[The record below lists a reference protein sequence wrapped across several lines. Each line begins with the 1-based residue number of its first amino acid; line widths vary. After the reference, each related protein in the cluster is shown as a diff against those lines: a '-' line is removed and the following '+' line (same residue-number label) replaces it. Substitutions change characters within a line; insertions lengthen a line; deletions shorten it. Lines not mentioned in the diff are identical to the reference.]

1 VCPSNAD
8 GGQQEKP
15 DVQTEDSPDRR
26 RHRRRFSIA
35 AQAFETRIGN
45 GSSWVT
51 INPTT
56 SVQARQKL
64 TQAPNLPLSRYGNGH
79 N

>member
-1 VCPSNAD
+1 MSKLKIALIA
-8 GGQQEKP
+8 GGIA
-15 DVQTEDSPDRR
+15 VALS
-26 RHRRRFSIA
+26 SA
-35 AQAFETRIGN
+35 AQAFEARLGN

-56 SVQARQKL
+56 SVEATRPL
-64 TQAPNLPLSRYGNGH
+64 TQAPNLPLSRYGNGY